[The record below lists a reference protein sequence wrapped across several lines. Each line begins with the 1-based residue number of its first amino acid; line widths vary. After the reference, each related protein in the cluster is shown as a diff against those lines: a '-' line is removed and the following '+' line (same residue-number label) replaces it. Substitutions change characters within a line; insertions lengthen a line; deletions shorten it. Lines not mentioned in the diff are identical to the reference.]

1 MLEPKARRRAPQI
14 FWERREYYRDENGLF
29 PVTKGVQV
37 RWLRSCFIAQML
49 IWSVQHLLDDNVQ
62 QKSNEEI
69 YESIL
74 CFACTRLHFF
84 NKKTGKLL
92 GQAE

>member
-1 MLEPKARRRAPQI
+1 MAE
-14 FWERREYYRDENGLF
+14 
-29 PVTKGVQV
+29 
-37 RWLRSCFIAQML
+37 IAFYCPNVDL
-49 IWSVQHLLDDNVQ
+49 SVQHLLDDNVQ

-84 NKKTGKLL
+84 NKKTGKLS

>member
-1 MLEPKARRRAPQI
+1 MAEIVFYCPNVDL
-14 FWERREYYRDENGLF
+14 
-29 PVTKGVQV
+29 
-37 RWLRSCFIAQML
+37 
-49 IWSVQHLLDDNVQ
+49 SVQHLLDDNVQ

>member
-1 MLEPKARRRAPQI
+1 MAEIVFYCPNVDL
-14 FWERREYYRDENGLF
+14 
-29 PVTKGVQV
+29 
-37 RWLRSCFIAQML
+37 
-49 IWSVQHLLDDNVQ
+49 SVQHLLDDNVQ
-62 QKSNEEI
+62 QKSGEI

-92 GQAE
+92 GQADWPQGRGPQRH

>member
-1 MLEPKARRRAPQI
+1 MAEIVFYCPNVDL
-14 FWERREYYRDENGLF
+14 
-29 PVTKGVQV
+29 
-37 RWLRSCFIAQML
+37 
-49 IWSVQHLLDDNVQ
+49 SVQHLLDDNVQ
-62 QKSNEEI
+62 EKSNEEI
-69 YESIL
+69 YESVL

>member
-1 MLEPKARRRAPQI
+1 MAEIVFYCPNVDL
-14 FWERREYYRDENGLF
+14 
-29 PVTKGVQV
+29 
-37 RWLRSCFIAQML
+37 
-49 IWSVQHLLDDNVQ
+49 SVQHLLDDNVQ
-62 QKSNEEI
+62 QRSNKEI